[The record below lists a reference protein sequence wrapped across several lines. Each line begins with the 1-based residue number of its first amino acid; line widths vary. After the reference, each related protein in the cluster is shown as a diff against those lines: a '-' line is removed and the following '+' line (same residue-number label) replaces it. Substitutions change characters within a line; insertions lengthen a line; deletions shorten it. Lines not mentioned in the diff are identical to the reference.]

1 MLIVIKCYSIVT
13 SNALAQFN
21 MNIEKIT
28 ISDNAASRIQE
39 ITSKGDE
46 KGKKL
51 RISVDSGGCSGF
63 QYRYDF
69 IDQEKSEDIIFEKN
83 NVAVVID
90 PISIEFI
97 KGSEVDYVETL
108 GFSSFE
114 IKNPN
119 SGSRCGCGNSFSI

>member
-1 MLIVIKCYSIVT
+1 MVISKS
-13 SNALAQFN
+13 LAQFN
-21 MNIEKIT
+21 MNMKKIT
-28 ISDNAASRIQE
+28 ISDNAASRIKE
-39 ITSKGDE
+39 ITTKGDE

-69 IDQEKSEDIIFEKN
+69 IEQEKSEDIIFKKN
-83 NVAVVID
+83 NVTVVVD
-90 PISIEFI
+90 PMSIEFI

-119 SGSRCGCGNSFSI
+119 SGSKCGCGNSFSI

>member
-1 MLIVIKCYSIVT
+1 
-13 SNALAQFN
+13 

-28 ISDNAASRIQE
+28 ITDNAASRIKE

-46 KGKKL
+46 KDKKL

-69 IDQEKSEDIIFEKN
+69 VEKEKADDIIFEKHGIN
-83 NVAVVID
+83 ILVD
-90 PISIEFI
+90 PISMEFI
-97 KGSEVDYVETL
+97 KGAEVDYVETL